1 MTKLSRG
8 SRNLILLGLISIL
21 IALTTTGISVAIYHY
36 SGDMYLDSSRPG
48 HLPEKKDDQSED
60 ESTAKYTL
68 PDTGPVDDKTIDDFL
83 YYYNEQLDR
92 VNAIETPYSS
102 APLSNESL
110 GIPVELAIPEDV
122 D

>member
-1 MTKLSRG
+1 
-8 SRNLILLGLISIL
+8 
-21 IALTTTGISVAIYHY
+21 
-36 SGDMYLDSSRPG
+36 
-48 HLPEKKDDQSED
+48 DQSED

-92 VNAIETPYSS
+92 VNDIETPYSS
-102 APLSNESL
+102 EPLSNESL
-110 GIPVELAIPEDV
+110 VIPVELAIPEDV